1 MKLNRKE
8 SRDNMIK
15 TGLVSVTFRKLS
27 PEEVIE
33 LVAKAGLDG
42 IEWGG
47 DIHVPH
53 GDIVKARDIA
63 EKTKDA
69 GLCVASYGSYY
80 ALGCEKDKNLPFEKV
95 LESAVALE
103 APVIRI
109 WAGRMAS
116 ANADEAYWDMAISE
130 SRRIADMSMK
140 QGIKIAYEY
149 HPNTLTDTSES
160 TFKLLNEVDHSNIY
174 SYWQRPFEL
183 TKEECIKSIDKIS
196 PWLNNIHTYYYEDRV
211 RKPLADGINEWE
223 EFIKTIK
230 KIEGDRY
237 CMIEFVVDNE
247 PKQFLEDAKA
257 LKEIVK

>member
-1 MKLNRKE
+1 
-8 SRDNMIK
+8 MIK

-95 LESAVALE
+95 LESAIALE

-130 SRRIADMSMK
+130 SRRIADMSK
-140 QGIKIAYEY
+140 KEGIKIAVE
-149 HPNTLTDTSES
+149 T
-160 TFKLLNEVDHSNIY
+160 I
-174 SYWQRPFEL
+174 QR
-183 TKEECIKSIDKIS
+183 
-196 PWLNNIHTYYYEDRV
+196 
-211 RKPLADGINEWE
+211 
-223 EFIKTIK
+223 
-230 KIEGDRY
+230 
-237 CMIEFVVDNE
+237 
-247 PKQFLEDAKA
+247 
-257 LKEIVK
+257 LKEIEGVAGVHVMAIAWEEMVPEIVESAGLYPRPTVN